1 MRLVQHED
9 LLLSYPYESMNPFLQ
24 LLKEAANDPNVI
36 SIKITIYR
44 LASKAKLVDYLCAA
58 AENGKDVTVLI
69 ELRARF
75 DEQNNIDWSERLE
88 EAGCTIIYGFEGY
101 KVHSKI
107 CLITRREHG
116 NIRYITQVGT
126 GNYNE
131 KTAAIYTDLSL
142 LTADRAIGADANEF
156 FKNMMIGN
164 LNGSYRHLLVAPVS
178 LKSSLTELIDREIQ
192 KGSEGR
198 IVLKLNSVT
207 DLDLMKKLQEASC
220 AGVKITM
227 IVRGIC
233 CILPGIPG
241 ETENLQIRS
250 IVGRYLEHSRI
261 YCFGTGNDE
270 KMFIAS
276 ADFMTRNTERRVE
289 VACPIYSDVVK
300 QKIHHILDIC
310 LRDNIRARQLLP
322 DGTYTHISDNAA
334 PVDCQK
340 QLMAD
345 AFEQAIP
352 EEPKK
357 TFWQKLKDIL
367 K

>member
-1 MRLVQHED
+1 
-9 LLLSYPYESMNPFLQ
+9 
-24 LLKEAANDPNVI
+24 
-36 SIKITIYR
+36 
-44 LASKAKLVDYLCAA
+44 
-58 AENGKDVTVLI
+58 
-69 ELRARF
+69 
-75 DEQNNIDWSERLE
+75 
-88 EAGCTIIYGFEGY
+88 
-101 KVHSKI
+101 
-107 CLITRREHG
+107 
-116 NIRYITQVGT
+116 
-126 GNYNE
+126 
-131 KTAAIYTDLSL
+131 
-142 LTADRAIGADANEF
+142 
-156 FKNMMIGN
+156 MIGN

-220 AGVKITM
+220 AGVQITM

-289 VACPIYSDVVK
+289 VACPIYADAVK

-357 TFWQKLKDIL
+357 TFWQKLKGFL